1 MNLGI
6 SKVRVFFPSV
16 SPLLILF
23 SLVRLLTVMNTIQ
36 DKLSH
41 LEDENGISRRRVREL
56 EHELEMCKKD
66 VARERTRVLH
76 KEGELERAVAD
87 ARRSVKDV
95 KGKGKARARDTSMSM
110 QEADASVRYKE
121 AVEEKKGRCL
131 HSISHAMC
139 RLIITFSS
147 GIFNNNPPFSPNS
160 SH

>member
-1 MNLGI
+1 
-6 SKVRVFFPSV
+6 
-16 SPLLILF
+16 
-23 SLVRLLTVMNTIQ
+23 MNTIQ

-41 LEDENGISRRRVREL
+41 LEDENSISRRRVREL

-66 VARERTRVLH
+66 VARERTRVLQ

-87 ARRSVKDV
+87 ARRSVRDV

-121 AVEEKKGRCL
+121 AVEEKKGMSTR
-131 HSISHAMC
+131 SISHAIC
-139 RLIITFSS
+139 RLISFSS
-147 GIFNNNPPFSPNS
+147 GISNSNPPFSPDS